1 MAFLGLDIGTS
12 AVKAVLVDEAEA
24 VLAEAEV
31 PLATQRPGPG
41 LSEQDPAQWW
51 LAVEAVLD
59 RWRHADPSLIARV
72 RGIGL
77 SGQMH
82 GAVCLGADETPLR
95 PAILWNDSRAEAEA
109 AALNRDHP
117 DLPARL
123 GVPCAPGFTAPK
135 LPWLARHEPTVFAR
149 IRWVL
154 NPKDFVRLT
163 LTGEA
168 VSDMSDAAGT
178 WWLDQAARDWSDAAL
193 AATGLDRSHM
203 PRLVEGVTPAGMLRA
218 VHARRWGFGEG
229 VVVAGGAGDAIAG
242 AVGIGSV
249 ERGAFLSLG
258 TSAQLFAPGT
268 AYRPLPERFLHAFCH
283 CAPGLWFQMG
293 AMLNGAS
300 TLAFLASVLGQPI
313 ETLLEEVAA
322 QPARPSPVVFLPYLT
337 GERTPHNDAGATGV
351 FSGLTPSTV
360 RGDLTRAV
368 LEGVAFAAADC
379 ADCLAAAGT
388 VLTETALIGG
398 GARSALWA
406 QIIADVLGLPITRY
420 VGGEKGP
427 AFGAARLARAAV
439 TGEDIRRFA
448 LPPPTLDVAM
458 PRPTLTDAYRERLA
472 AFRALY
478 RGTRAAR
485 EGRV

>member
-1 MAFLGLDIGTS
+1 VAWLGLDIGTS
-12 AVKAVLVDEAEA
+12 AVKAVLVDENERVLAAAEA
-24 VLAEAEV
+24 
-31 PLATQRPGPG
+31 PLETLRPGPG

-51 LAVEAVLD
+51 QAVEGLFD
-59 RWRHADPSLIARV
+59 RWQGEDPGLLARV

-82 GAVCLGADETPLR
+82 GAVCLGADDLPLR

-117 DLPARL
+117 DLPSRL

-135 LPWLARHEPTVFAR
+135 LPWLARHEPEVFAR
-149 IRWVL
+149 TRLVL
-154 NPKDFVRLT
+154 NPKDLVRLT
-163 LTGEA
+163 LTGEK

-193 AATGLDRSHM
+193 AATGLDRSAM
-203 PRLVEGVTPAGMLRA
+203 PRLVEGIDAAGFLRPI
-218 VHARRWGFGEG
+218 HARRWGFTGE

-258 TSAQLFAPGT
+258 TSAQFFAPGT
-268 AYRPLPERFLHAFCH
+268 SYRPLPERFLHAFCH

-300 TLAFLASVLGQPI
+300 TLAFLSEILGEPIEALLATVAGQPS
-313 ETLLEEVAA
+313 
-322 QPARPSPVVFLPYLT
+322 RPSPVLFLPYLT
-337 GERTPHNDAGATGV
+337 GERTPHNDAFATGV
-351 FSGLTPSTV
+351 FSGLTPATT
-360 RGDLTRAV
+360 RADLTRAV
-368 LEGVAFAAADC
+368 LEGVAFAFADAA
-379 ADCLAAAGT
+379 ACLAAAGT
-388 VLTETALIGG
+388 ELEAAAFIGG
-398 GARSALWA
+398 GARSAAWA
-406 QIIADVLGLPITRY
+406 QILADVLGLPITRY

-439 TGEDIRRFA
+439 TGEDIRAFA
-448 LPPPTLDVAM
+448 LPPATLDVAE
-458 PRPTLTDAYRERLA
+458 PRPALVDAYRERLVD
-472 AFRALY
+472 FRALY

-485 EGRV
+485 EGRI